1 MPGDGLCIISAFKEG
16 LSSVGRQVSTEFLLE
31 TLRSKILR
39 RFDFYIRFDSIVIP
53 QEGPLWK
60 QGCIDLFN
68 AIPAIFS
75 LGYFLN

>member
-1 MPGDGLCIISAFKEG
+1 MSFTKDRFLNFSFFADESLFSDHIS
-16 LSSVGRQVSTEFLLE
+16 L
-31 TLRSKILR
+31 
-39 RFDFYIRFDSIVIP
+39 VIP

-60 QGCIDLFN
+60 RGCIDLFN